1 MSDASTKPYLI
12 RAIHEWCSDNGFTP
26 YLAVAVDQTTQVPR
40 EYVRAGEIV
49 LNVSLE
55 ATNKLQLGN
64 EYVEFQA
71 RFGGQARD
79 ILIPIANVTAI
90 YARENGHGMSFEVA
104 KPLGIVEDGTEG
116 EDGNASS
123 RSSTG
128 SSATSA
134 GSRRGSTG
142 SGGGSGKGPAS
153 SVAGARGLASV
164 KPSTPPVGTSAG
176 PNDTKRASP
185 RKLKSV
191 STGER
196 PADGGTIQKNHGAE
210 SLVSEAAES
219 TSDSGNSK
227 IDQLVKDAN
236 SAGESQEPTR
246 TASAPRPVAEPR
258 RGLDKATE
266 SVPGLAA
273 DSQADAKADE
283 SKQEGRQEGPSDPST
298 DPTKPTSGKPK
309 LTRVK

>member
-1 MSDASTKPYLI
+1 MSEASTKPYLI

-79 ILIPIANVTAI
+79 IIIPIANVSAI

-104 KPLGIVEDGTEG
+104 KPLGIVEDGADDAETSS
-116 EDGNASS
+116 DGRSARRDRGVGAADAAQGTAS
-123 RSSTG
+123 
-128 SSATSA
+128 
-134 GSRRGSTG
+134 
-142 SGGGSGKGPAS
+142 KGVPA
-153 SVAGARGLASV
+153 LASV
-164 KPSTPPVGTSAG
+164 KPSSA
-176 PNDTKRASP
+176 PNKSVQSASGEAKRPNA

-191 STGER
+191 GTGDRSEQSAER
-196 PADGGTIQKNHGAE
+196 HSDHDSNRV
-210 SLVSEAAES
+210 VSMAPES
-219 TSDSGNSK
+219 TSESGQSK
-227 IDQLVKDAN
+227 VDTRSADAV
-236 SAGESQEPTR
+236 AVTERQERTR
-246 TASAPRPVAEPR
+246 TAGAPRPVAEPQS
-258 RGLDKATE
+258 KPSATIE
-266 SVPGLAA
+266 PPIAPIASETGVNTEVAQT
-273 DSQADAKADE
+273 SQETQAE
-283 SKQEGRQEGPSDPST
+283 VGTDPIP
-298 DPTKPTSGKPK
+298 DPTKPTGGKPK

>member
-79 ILIPIANVTAI
+79 IVIPIANVSAI

-104 KPLGIVEDGTEG
+104 KPLGIVEDGSDIQEG
-116 EDGNASS
+116 SP
-123 RSSTG
+123 STG
-128 SSATSA
+128 RSTAVSA
-134 GSRRGSTG
+134 GGT
-142 SGGGSGKGPAS
+142 
-153 SVAGARGLASV
+153 RGLSSV
-164 KPSTPPVGTSAG
+164 KPSSAPKTPSPG
-176 PNDTKRASP
+176 PNEAKRPNA

-191 STGER
+191 GTGASQST
-196 PADGGTIQKNHGAE
+196 E
-210 SLVSEAAES
+210 SLTARHAEEVVSLAPES
-219 TSDSGNSK
+219 TSESSKSKVDHLASESG
-227 IDQLVKDAN
+227 A
-236 SAGESQEPTR
+236 ATESQETAHHEPAQRPPALPQRKSGLNGEQSDHRGDGESTSTDGEQKNKNLLTQPPTD
-246 TASAPRPVAEPR
+246 PRPE
-258 RGLDKATE
+258 
-266 SVPGLAA
+266 
-273 DSQADAKADE
+273 
-283 SKQEGRQEGPSDPST
+283 
-298 DPTKPTSGKPK
+298 PTKPTSGKPK

>member
-1 MSDASTKPYLI
+1 MSEASTKPYLI

-79 ILIPIANVTAI
+79 IVIPIANVSAI

-104 KPLGIVEDGTEG
+104 KPLGIVED
-116 EDGNASS
+116 
-123 RSSTG
+123 
-128 SSATSA
+128 SADDPENS
-134 GSRRGSTG
+134 
-142 SGGGSGKGPAS
+142 SGGRSGRRDRGDGGTDAAQGTSSKG
-153 SVAGARGLASV
+153 VRGLASV
-164 KPSTPPVGTSAG
+164 KPSSAPSKSAQSASSEAKR
-176 PNDTKRASP
+176 PNA

-191 STGER
+191 STGDRFEQSAER
-196 PADGGTIQKNHGAE
+196 HSDHDSNRV
-210 SLVSEAAES
+210 VSMAPES
-219 TSDSGNSK
+219 TSESGQSK
-227 IDQLVKDAN
+227 GDPRSADAA
-236 SAGESQEPTR
+236 AGSERREQTR
-246 TASAPRPVAEPR
+246 TAGAPRPVAEPQS
-258 RGLDKATE
+258 KPSATIE
-266 SVPGLAA
+266 PPLAPTA
-273 DSQADAKADE
+273 SETQANPQVAATTQETQADV
-283 SKQEGRQEGPSDPST
+283 GTDPMP
-298 DPTKPTSGKPK
+298 DPTKPTGGKPK

>member
-1 MSDASTKPYLI
+1 MSEASTKPYLI

-79 ILIPIANVTAI
+79 IVIPIANVSAI

-104 KPLGIVEDGTEG
+104 KPLGIVEDGSEVQENSSPGGRTE
-116 EDGNASS
+116 AV
-123 RSSTG
+123 STG
-128 SSATSA
+128 GT
-134 GSRRGSTG
+134 
-142 SGGGSGKGPAS
+142 
-153 SVAGARGLASV
+153 RGLSSV
-164 KPSTPPVGTSAG
+164 KPSSAPKNPSPG
-176 PNDTKRASP
+176 PNEVKRPSA

-191 STGER
+191 GTGDR
-196 PADGGTIQKNHGAE
+196 PSQGIESHPARHAE
-210 SLVSEAAES
+210 EVVSLALES
-219 TSDSGNSK
+219 TSESSKFKVDHLASESG
-227 IDQLVKDAN
+227 A
-236 SAGESQEPTR
+236 ATESQETTRIEAAQQPPAQPQRKSGLNVEQSDSLPGGESAITEGEKKNRNHLTEPPPDPT
-246 TASAPRPVAEPR
+246 
-258 RGLDKATE
+258 
-266 SVPGLAA
+266 PG
-273 DSQADAKADE
+273 
-283 SKQEGRQEGPSDPST
+283 
-298 DPTKPTSGKPK
+298 PTKPTSGKPK

>member
-79 ILIPIANVTAI
+79 IVIPIANVSAI

-104 KPLGIVEDGTEG
+104 KPTGIVEDGSDVQE
-116 EDGNASS
+116 ASS
-123 RSSTG
+123 PAGRSPAG
-128 SSATSA
+128 SS
-134 GSRRGSTG
+134 G
-142 SGGGSGKGPAS
+142 AS
-153 SVAGARGLASV
+153 RGLSSV
-164 KPSTPPVGTSAG
+164 KPSSVPKNAHPG
-176 PNDTKRASP
+176 PGEAKRPNA

-191 STGER
+191 STSDR
-196 PADGGTIQKNHGAE
+196 PSQGAE
-210 SLVSEAAES
+210 SHSPRHAEEVVSMAPES
-219 TSDSGNSK
+219 TSESSKSKVDHLASESG
-227 IDQLVKDAN
+227 A
-236 SAGESQEPTR
+236 ATESQESAR
-246 TASAPRPVAEPR
+246 TAAAPRPVAQPQKKSGLNAEQSVEEP
-258 RGLDKATE
+258 GEEASTTE
-266 SVPGLAA
+266 GEKNNKNLLL
-273 DSQADAKADE
+273 
-283 SKQEGRQEGPSDPST
+283 EGPKDPAPE
-298 DPTKPTSGKPK
+298 PTKPTNGKPK

>member
-79 ILIPIANVTAI
+79 IVIPIANVSAI

-104 KPLGIVEDGTEG
+104 KPLGIVEDGSDLHE
-116 EDGNASS
+116 
-123 RSSTG
+123 G
-128 SSATSA
+128 SSPAERAPA
-134 GSRRGSTG
+134 GS
-142 SGGGSGKGPAS
+142 
-153 SVAGARGLASV
+153 ARGLSSV
-164 KPSTPPVGTSAG
+164 KPSSAPKHANTG
-176 PNDTKRASP
+176 SSEAKRPNA

-191 STGER
+191 NTGDRASQGSEPHSDHR
-196 PADGGTIQKNHGAE
+196 AE
-210 SLVSEAAES
+210 QVVSMAPES
-219 TSDSGNSK
+219 TSESSKSK
-227 IDQLVKDAN
+227 IDHLA
-236 SAGESQEPTR
+236 SESGAATESQEPTR
-246 TASAPRPVAEPR
+246 TASAPRPVAQPQKKSDMHAER
-258 RGLDKATE
+258 
-266 SVPGLAA
+266 SVEGSGGQASSA
-273 DSQADAKADE
+273 DSEKGNKNLLLEAPADPTTE
-283 SKQEGRQEGPSDPST
+283 
-298 DPTKPTSGKPK
+298 PTKPTGGKPK

>member
-79 ILIPIANVTAI
+79 IVIPIANVSAI

-104 KPLGIVEDGTEG
+104 KPTGIVADGADVQE
-116 EDGNASS
+116 
-123 RSSTG
+123 G
-128 SSATSA
+128 SSPAGRAPSGSA
-134 GSRRGSTG
+134 G
-142 SGGGSGKGPAS
+142 
-153 SVAGARGLASV
+153 GARGLSSV
-164 KPSTPPVGTSAG
+164 KPSASTKNAHAG
-176 PNDTKRASP
+176 LNEAKRPNA

-191 STGER
+191 STGDR
-196 PADGGTIQKNHGAE
+196 PSQGAE
-210 SLVSEAAES
+210 PNPVRQDGEVVSLASES
-219 TSDSGNSK
+219 TSESSKSKVDHLASESG
-227 IDQLVKDAN
+227 A
-236 SAGESQEPTR
+236 ATESQESTR
-246 TASAPRPVAEPR
+246 NAAAPRPGAHPQKKSDVNTERSTEVSGGQGSITEGEKSNKNLLLEGPAEP
-258 RGLDKATE
+258 TPE
-266 SVPGLAA
+266 
-273 DSQADAKADE
+273 
-283 SKQEGRQEGPSDPST
+283 
-298 DPTKPTSGKPK
+298 PTKPTNGKPK

>member
-1 MSDASTKPYLI
+1 MSEASTKPYLI

-79 ILIPIANVTAI
+79 IVIPIANVSAI

-104 KPLGIVEDGTEG
+104 KPLGIVEDSAHNAQSSSDGRSGRRDRGDGGT
-116 EDGNASS
+116 DVAP
-123 RSSTG
+123 G
-128 SSATSA
+128 SSS
-134 GSRRGSTG
+134 
-142 SGGGSGKGPAS
+142 KG
-153 SVAGARGLASV
+153 VRGLSSV
-164 KPSTPPVGTSAG
+164 KPSTSPNKNAQSTSSEA
-176 PNDTKRASP
+176 KRPHA

-191 STGER
+191 STGDRAEQSAER
-196 PADGGTIQKNHGAE
+196 HSDHD
-210 SLVSEAAES
+210 SSRVVSMAPES
-219 TSDSGNSK
+219 TSESGQSKLDSRNA
-227 IDQLVKDAN
+227 DAA
-236 SAGESQEPTR
+236 AGSERQEQTR
-246 TASAPRPVAEPR
+246 TAGAPRPVAEPQI
-258 RGLDKATE
+258 KPSATTE
-266 SVPGLAA
+266 PPLGPTASETGENTEVAA
-273 DSQADAKADE
+273 TTQKNQADV
-283 SKQEGRQEGPSDPST
+283 GTDPIP